1 MIPTDEDLDGLL
13 KAWMAP
19 RSSDSLETRVRR
31 AYGNRIRPRTKTPWI
46 ARLLPIAGKFV
57 GATAAALVLLAVITR
72 AFPQSL
78 NLVVHPGAIVL
89 DSEALEYKD
98 DGSYTVTEYRI
109 SSFHPPTVDGEF
121 LDGGE
126 TILSSYFPGD
136 PLKTFAHNLLD
147 PMIAIAGTYA
157 HRLFDPLFYKPH
169 RAEHL
174 KAIQE
179 RVSED
184 VRNGCT
190 PNPPTTV
197 IGKETI
203 LNYPTTVVRTERE
216 KDRSTA
222 WAAPELACWPLRT
235 TVEKPHADGT
245 FHLVFERRVVKVT
258 R

>member
-13 KAWMAP
+13 KTWTAP
-19 RSSDSLETRVRR
+19 RSPDSLETRVRR

-46 ARLLPIAGKFV
+46 ARVLPMAGRFA

-78 NLVVHPGAIVL
+78 NLVAPPGAIVL

-98 DGSYTVTEYRI
+98 DGSYTVTEYRT
-109 SSFHPPTVDGEF
+109 SSFQPPTVGGEF

-136 PLKTFAHNLLD
+136 PLKTAARNLLD

-169 RAEHL
+169 RAEYL
-174 KAIQE
+174 KALQE
-179 RVSED
+179 RVNED
-184 VRNGCT
+184 IRNGCT
-190 PNPPTTV
+190 PNPPTTI

-216 KDRSTA
+216 KGRFTA
-222 WAAPELACWPLRT
+222 WVAPELACWPLRT

-245 FHLVFERRVVKVT
+245 FHLVSERRVVKVT
-258 R
+258 K